1 MPRVVYVL
9 SKFPCY
15 DEAFLLREIHAVAQ
29 RLDTW
34 VFSLRS
40 SEEPVVHDEA
50 RAMLPRT
57 LYVPYFFSLRILL
70 AQLVLLMRRPRL
82 YLAALCRLVVGNA
95 KSPRF
100 LVKNLVFFPKAA
112 WLAQWAIGNGVTH
125 LHAGWATYPTSVS
138 LVVSEIA
145 GIPFS
150 FSGHAHDI
158 FLDATHLAAKMRR
171 AAFVTTCTGS
181 NRAYLRTMA
190 PDCPEGHVALVHH
203 GIRLTAFDRAPQRED
218 PMRILSVG
226 TLHAHKGFAHPIE
239 ALARLAQEGLDFP
252 STIVGGGPLEAALRA
267 QLSRAGLDAR
277 VTLAGALRQAEVFP
291 HYARAS
297 VFVLMAQPEWHW
309 GIPNVIVE
317 ALAARNAVITTRFGS
332 VEELVKDEETGLLVP
347 PRDSDALAAAIRRLA
362 DEPALRHRLAEAG
375 HQTVAREIDLDRG
388 VEWYVRRFQG
398 LPA

>member
-15 DEAFLLREIHAVAQ
+15 EEAFLLREIHAVAQ

-112 WLAQWAIGNGVTH
+112 WLAQWAIGNRVTH

-150 FSGHAHDI
+150 FPGHAHDI
-158 FLDATHLAAKMRR
+158 FLDATHLAPKIRR
-171 AAFVTTCTGS
+171 APSVTTCTRS
-181 NRAYLRTMA
+181 N
-190 PDCPEGHVALVHH
+190 
-203 GIRLTAFDRAPQRED
+203 
-218 PMRILSVG
+218 
-226 TLHAHKGFAHPIE
+226 
-239 ALARLAQEGLDFP
+239 
-252 STIVGGGPLEAALRA
+252 
-267 QLSRAGLDAR
+267 
-277 VTLAGALRQAEVFP
+277 
-291 HYARAS
+291 
-297 VFVLMAQPEWHW
+297 
-309 GIPNVIVE
+309 
-317 ALAARNAVITTRFGS
+317 
-332 VEELVKDEETGLLVP
+332 
-347 PRDSDALAAAIRRLA
+347 
-362 DEPALRHRLAEAG
+362 
-375 HQTVAREIDLDRG
+375 
-388 VEWYVRRFQG
+388 
-398 LPA
+398 